1 MRHASLPEDAKHQIT
16 LPKEHHVT
24 NLIVQHYHFASGH
37 SGGEYVLSLQRSKF
51 WVIRANSVLHKLLTN
66 CFSCRG
72 RQVPVCSQK
81 MADLSKERVTR
92 GQPPFSHVGIDF
104 FGPFMVKQGRSQVK
118 RYGCIESWED
128 LNPVFYIYLLYLTT
142 TLKEQ
147 SVPTA
152 AVIL

>member
-1 MRHASLPEDAKHQIT
+1 MRYASLPEDTKHQIT
-16 LPKEHHVT
+16 LPKDHHVT
-24 NLIVQHYHFASGH
+24 NLIVRHYHFASGH

-51 WVIRANSVLHKLLTN
+51 GVIRANSVVHKLLAN

-72 RQVPVCSQK
+72 RQAPVCSQK

-104 FGPFMVKQGRSQVK
+104 FGPFIVKEERSQVK
-118 RYGCIESWED
+118 RYGCIESRED
-128 LNPVFYIYLLYLTT
+128 LNPVFYIYLLSLTT